1 MAPIPTFHRSAAGS
15 IFATIL
21 CLSYVTASQAE
32 QEPPAIGHTPEVA
45 RDTQGLRTRSS
56 LTVTSPSFENGSDI
70 PFEYTQYRGNSFP
83 GLRWT
88 AGPRGTRS
96 YVVIMQG
103 DGLTRGSPT
112 SIHLTMWN
120 IPSTVT
126 ALDRGMTAPPAGA
139 TYGPNVHGLNQP
151 YAGPH
156 THTPAKQSYHLQVF
170 ALDRLLQLPPD
181 ASFGAIEQAMAAHVL
196 ASGEL
201 IGWAAKDPNAQ

>member
-1 MAPIPTFHRSAAGS
+1 M
-15 IFATIL
+15 
-21 CLSYVTASQAE
+21 
-32 QEPPAIGHTPEVA
+32 GHTAEMA
-45 RDTQGLRTRSS
+45 RETRGLNTRGA

-70 PFEYTQYRGNSFP
+70 PFEYTQYRGNTFP

-103 DGLTRGSPT
+103 EGLSQGSPT
-112 SIHLTMWN
+112 SIHLTLWN
-120 IPSTVT
+120 ISSTVM
-126 ALDRGMTAPPAGA
+126 ALERGMTAPPVGA

-156 THTPAKQSYHLQVF
+156 THTLAKQSYHLQVF

-181 ASFGAIEQAMAAHVL
+181 ASFEAIEQAMATHVL

-201 IGWAAKDPNAQ
+201 IGWAAKDPNAP

>member
-1 MAPIPTFHRSAAGS
+1 M
-15 IFATIL
+15 
-21 CLSYVTASQAE
+21 
-32 QEPPAIGHTPEVA
+32 GHTAEMA
-45 RDTQGLRTRSS
+45 RETRGLNTHAA
-56 LTVTSPSFENGSDI
+56 LTVTSPSFASGSDI
-70 PFEYTQYRGNSFP
+70 PFEYTQYRGNTFP

-103 DGLTRGSPT
+103 EGLSQGSPT
-112 SIHLTMWN
+112 SIHLTLWN
-120 IPSTVT
+120 ISSTVM
-126 ALDRGMTAPPAGA
+126 ALERGMTAPPVGA

-156 THTPAKQSYHLQVF
+156 THTLAKQSYHLQVF

-181 ASFGAIEQAMAAHVL
+181 ASFEAIEQAMATHVL

-201 IGWAAKDPNAQ
+201 IGWAAKDPNAP